1 MTTLKQ
7 TAIATGIALAVAGTG
22 VAQAQS
28 ESAGPRF
35 SKQEL
40 KSFAVALLTVRDLNR
55 EMLDKVA
62 RAQTPEEETI
72 VRSEAQQDM
81 VKAVQE
87 KGLSVSQYNRIS
99 MEVRSNPEVAERV
112 QRYIERAR

>member
-1 MTTLKQ
+1 MKDLKQ
-7 TAIATGIALAVAGTG
+7 TAVAMGIALAAASG
-22 VAQAQS
+22 AALAQS
-28 ESAGPRF
+28 DSPGEQY
-35 SKQEL
+35 SKEEL
-40 KSFAVALLTVRDLNR
+40 KTFAVALLTVRDLNR

-112 QRYIERAR
+112 QRYMERIR

>member
-1 MTTLKQ
+1 MTSLKRA
-7 TAIATGIALAVAGTG
+7 AIAMGIALAAAGTG
-22 VAQAQS
+22 AAYA
-28 ESAGPRF
+28 ESPGKQY
-35 SKQEL
+35 SKDEL

-62 RAQTPEEETI
+62 RARTPEEETI

-87 KGLSVSQYNRIS
+87 KGLSVSKYNRIS
-99 MEVRSNPEVAERV
+99 MEVRTNPEVAERV
-112 QRYIERAR
+112 QRYMERAR